1 LLKEIL
7 PKLGEED
14 KEIITKQFRAGFIF
28 LSGILYEPPGEFW
41 QLPPTFLPAQ
51 RQLEEVA
58 RSAGFGVLTIEQ
70 RYANWR
76 TAVVR
81 LKTIVEPYGVK
92 FPALPEIDVDGEDV
106 AFDADKIVPI
116 F

>member
-1 LLKEIL
+1 MSQ
-7 PKLGEED
+7 ED
-14 KEIITKQFRAGFIF
+14 KETVTKQFRAGFIF
-28 LSGILYEPPGEFW
+28 LSGILYEPPEEFW

-51 RQLEEVA
+51 RLLEEKA
-58 RSAGFGVLTIEQ
+58 REAGFGILSIEK
-70 RYANWR
+70 RRENWR

-92 FPALPEIDVDGEDV
+92 FPALPEIDVDGESV